1 VLSKSC
7 ICHDLGGGTALKYG
21 IDPAATPSICCGPG
35 ILDFTKIST
44 LEEMIAHIYGWRSLI
59 NNKDR
64 SHMFVRELVL
74 YIDHLRQESK
84 KFSLKLSFRAPG
96 YFHKFKENL
105 LDGIEYYQRL
115 AGQLMEEQRNQFL
128 AALKV
133 LLDDLDTIALPEA
146 G

>member
-1 VLSKSC
+1 
-7 ICHDLGGGTALKYG
+7 
-21 IDPAATPSICCGPG
+21 
-35 ILDFTKIST
+35 
-44 LEEMIAHIYGWRSLI
+44 
-59 NNKDR
+59 
-64 SHMFVRELVL
+64 MFIRELML

-84 KFSLKLSFRAPG
+84 NFSLKLSFRAPG

-105 LDGIEYYQRL
+105 LGGIEYYQRL
-115 AGQLMEEQRNQFL
+115 AGQFMEEQRNQFL